1 MGEIFKNWGVS
12 LSCRRPPALD
22 EPLDYAQLAAFRNLE
37 FPGAMLGRLELT
49 TFVKQKKPAFLAFSR
64 LLDSTLTRQAPEL
77 EGGLM
82 SNFQEHFYRQAK
94 LAGELGA
101 VVAGADFDL
110 EKAAADHDFHRRSG
124 KLLRVLYAP
133 WYDGS
138 LLLSLPLRL
147 PQTGGVKSDFS
158 RIARALSDWML
169 PKLGVTLEIHIHELR
184 FDDALKRVFD
194 TFKYQ
199 TTMLRVIYEPEL
211 GNSLSGAILGELAE
225 NLSEFVSSR
234 MVMLSPVHAQS
245 DTFAGQLAGYPQ
257 LFTAPGGQQEEE
269 KC

>member
-22 EPLDYAQLAAFRNLE
+22 GPLDYALLAAFRNLE

-49 TFVKQKKPAFLAFSR
+49 TFVRQKKPAFLAFSR

-77 EGGLM
+77 EGGLRT
-82 SNFQEHFYRQAK
+82 NFQEHFYRQAK
-94 LAGELGA
+94 LAVELGA
-101 VVAGADFDL
+101 AVAGADFDL
-110 EKAAADHDFHRRSG
+110 EKAAADRDFHRRCG
-124 KLLRVLYAP
+124 KLLQVLYAP
-133 WYDGS
+133 WHDGS

-147 PQTGGVKSDFS
+147 PQTGGAKCDFP
-158 RIARALSDWML
+158 RIVRALSDWML
-169 PKLGVTLEIHIHELR
+169 PKLGVTLEVHIHELK
-184 FDDALKRVFD
+184 FDDTLKRVFD
-194 TFKYQ
+194 AFKYQ
-199 TTMLRVIYEPEL
+199 TTMLRVVYEPEL

-225 NLSEFVSSR
+225 NLSPFASSR

-245 DTFAGQLAGYPQ
+245 DTLAGQLAGYPR
-257 LFTAPGGQQEEE
+257 LFTAPTGQHEEE